1 MTVDIQKI
9 VPYLSIYSKTAFF
22 SFLDFAIYE
31 MVDSNTIWRSISLQ
45 KLVLEQEWK
54 ILTVVSD
61 YLKTKKMHKYAVKK
75 LPSKKIFSGST

>member
-1 MTVDIQKI
+1 
-9 VPYLSIYSKTAFF
+9 
-22 SFLDFAIYE
+22 

>member
-45 KLVLEQEWK
+45 KLVLEQE
-54 ILTVVSD
+54 
-61 YLKTKKMHKYAVKK
+61 
-75 LPSKKIFSGST
+75 